1 MDTRILFLIKLGEYE
16 NLKKLQ
22 QGKLYFKNLKY
33 YSELER
39 TTGDSSM
46 GDSLEGLYR
55 TTQGSFELYDKKTG
69 KLIYTANN
77 ITNVIKYETVYK
89 MPVFCMIGIKNTDLP
104 FEKIDD
110 SFIGCNINLFNII
123 ENMSEKSYWGSAL
136 FIIDNNEFIKRVI
149 TACEKQGISCRCKPV
164 QYTDM
169 NINYK
174 DRIEDIDN
182 NKFNIAFW
190 KDNSYSKQYEYR
202 IILEGLKVEDSYTL
216 DIGDISDITILKK
229 SDEIKEYLDKTL
241 TIKMRINDKV

>member
-1 MDTRILFLIKLGEYE
+1 MKLGEYE

-22 QGKLYFKNLKY
+22 QGELYFKNLKY
-33 YSELER
+33 YSELEK

-55 TTQGSFELYDKKTG
+55 TTQGSLELYDSKTG
-69 KLIYTANN
+69 ILMYSANN
-77 ITNVIKYETVYK
+77 ITCDIKYETVYK

-123 ENMSEKSYWGSAL
+123 RNMLEESYWNSAL
-136 FIIDNNEFIKRVI
+136 FIKDKNEFIKRVI
-149 TACEKQGISCRCKPV
+149 TACKKQGISCRCKPV

-169 NINYK
+169 KKNLD

-182 NKFNIAFW
+182 NIFNIAFW

-202 IILEGLKVEDSYTL
+202 IILEGLTVEDSFTL
-216 DIGDISDITILKK
+216 NIGDISDITILKK
-229 SDEIKEYLDKTL
+229 SDEIKEFLDIDL
-241 TIKMRINDKV
+241 NAKMRIK